1 MDIWI
6 VAGQSNAVGFNDLDY
21 TPMPMPCGASM
32 PGQMLM
38 YPMSSHTWVDAHT
51 CVGAISC
58 GNPDMTDAIGPDMPF
73 ARALISM
80 GISNRIGLIPTA
92 VGGTS
97 LAFSWRS
104 PDGPQWQDMVS
115 TVQYA
120 MAAAGPQA
128 KLRGMLWVQVRSVER
143 GGTAQG
149 PGCESEDA

>member
-1 MDIWI
+1 M
-6 VAGQSNAVGFNDLDY
+6 AGQSNAVGFNDLDY